1 MIALSGEK
9 PKKFYSSRGL
19 LMSIIYEYVC
29 TDVLFAVMHSS
40 DGGYS
45 SSRSNLARV
54 LEVDPNMDRF
64 DFDGNPIGKRKPK
77 DWMSP
82 YQIREAKVLWMIQEL
97 AKKRKDVISAF
108 WKAWQAEKAN
118 LADPM
123 SLDDL
128 IALFSIATNEN
139 LLGWLSKHGF
149 TKPRLDTRV
158 AAPAQF
164 KERK

>member
-1 MIALSGEK
+1 MRIVC
-9 PKKFYSSRGL
+9 
-19 LMSIIYEYVC
+19 EYVC

-40 DGGYS
+40 GGGYS
-45 SSRSNLARV
+45 SSRSNLARA
-54 LEVDPNMDRF
+54 LELDGNMDSY
-64 DFDGNPIGKRKPK
+64 DFDGNPIGKRTPK
-77 DWMSP
+77 DLMCPSDM
-82 YQIREAKVLWMIQEL
+82 REAKVLWMIQEL